1 MIASRSSLRYP
12 TPTGPLGTMDDEL
25 YDEFGNYIGPGLAD
39 SSEVRLSALG
49 AGGGRSTM
57 DDGPM
62 M

>member
-1 MIASRSSLRYP
+1 
-12 TPTGPLGTMDDEL
+12 MDDEL

-39 SSEVRLSALG
+39 SSEVRLNALG